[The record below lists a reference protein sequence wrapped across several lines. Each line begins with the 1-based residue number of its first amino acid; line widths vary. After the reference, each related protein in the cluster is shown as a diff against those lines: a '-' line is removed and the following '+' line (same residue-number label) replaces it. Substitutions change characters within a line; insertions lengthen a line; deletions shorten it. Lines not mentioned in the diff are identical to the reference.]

1 MGKEQVLR
9 NRLVTGEAANNQTKD
24 PVVIP
29 WWSGVVGFW
38 GLRGASLL
46 VVVGDLS
53 RSWSWSCPA
62 DVRDDGDGDGGWD
75 GMGMGSFRCWKM
87 EMKVKDERAKALS
100 CKVGVLVL
108 LPF

>member
-1 MGKEQVLR
+1 M
-9 NRLVTGEAANNQTKD
+9 
-24 PVVIP
+24 IP

-53 RSWSWSCPA
+53 CPA
-62 DVRDDGDGDGGWD
+62 DVGDDGDGDGGWD
-75 GMGMGSFRCWKM
+75 GMGMGSFRFWKM
-87 EMKVKDERAKALS
+87 EEKVKDERAKTLS
-100 CKVGVLVL
+100 CRVGVLVL